1 MILREDKICSPKIS
15 WDEKSVEASGAVSA
29 SSSSLSIHFLKRHE
43 EIRDAVCIVNN
54 NNSGKNHAVE
64 QEERKVDNGN
74 ASRAGVCNSSVDH
87 EEIYAGAT
95 RTAATARSSYR
106 SHDDDDDQQ
115 PSLCSVEPPP
125 TSTGGDG
132 GSTIYLPTPNR
143 KKATPQETRKMSLFL
158 DCAEFAMLRMQQERN
173 KLDDDEAAMM
183 PKPQTLQMLAWI
195 NSTCVHFASQALL
208 VNDSDAELTDKKGSS
223 IVPIE
228 VFSVH
233 LDKNGNPEFTPAR
246 VGEDPVETF
255 QKNILELNEFKAAQ
269 QVRDDPEQLASKR
282 AAQMAALTHQHA
294 RSLLTTHYPFHYL
307 IDIFVSQITFFLR
320 HHKNQSDVI
329 IKQTTFQIESF
340 ISVMVQMMYWVHRR
354 FRPQNF
360 LQENNRR
367 ISSINSTKQLY
378 EIQEKRRN
386 IEETVIPTLS
396 TAVTEILDSKL
407 SLIILRWHKAK
418 YLKIDQH
425 LNQKLKN
432 IEKELIA
439 KQEIDEEDLKLC
451 RSLSK
456 KNNNNNNNKRKN
468 KVARNKRRND
478 AENNYE
484 HDNNYT
490 NKFSRRKSA
499 AAATNNPALSR
510 TGGCLSEEEG
520 QKDDNDDD
528 DELVAAI
535 EKEDDQDRG
544 DNRLEKYQDG
554 KEGEENDDENYE
566 QEEQESPKIQR
577 LKEAAQVNKQTQIII
592 DIASIKEQE
601 EEEILVAGEISR
613 YLHSEKNGDRD
624 AAYRAL
630 TCAIGLMLQ
639 TVKEIKNNPSERID
653 VSRRIAD
660 LVSKGKMTTSSS
672 RTVAATGIDVTTS
685 SSRTVAATGIDVA
698 AHSSLDHP
706 SSCLTT
712 QMEEE
717 TDRRRRKQTKKN
729 KKKNKMM
736 MMMMAQKKK
745 EKEIKINRSRRI
757 ETAEEPATEDNLINT
772 QTAIAATATDNDDE
786 EEDEEEEE
794 ERKEKKEAKAESAS
808 LFHTESKAF
817 HMDFND
823 GEATAATVVPPSSSP
838 PPTTITT
845 ALSTTTAAAP
855 TPNNTNNTTA
865 TGTTTST
872 NISAVNST
880 TFDNNVGTAAVTAPS
895 SSKSPIIV
903 SLTPVEAWE
912 ELSKRLDSII
922 QSIRRFFLANTI
934 QGKLD
939 HLCDACMGIPMI
951 LKREQASADDLL
963 GTLILCIIQA
973 KPAHLMGEA
982 AFIEKMASVLFPES
996 ALDHRGYSVTTFVCA
1011 VDYLKDVSNH
1021 DINALLGNV
1030 SKYMGFECK
1039 GC

>member
-478 AENNYE
+478 GGAGGINLSSSSSSPPPPTMISAIRGGEREAANSSSWSSSPSSPSSSSSCSNRQ
-484 HDNNYT
+484 
-490 NKFSRRKSA
+490 FSRRKSA

-601 EEEILVAGEISR
+601 EEEILVA
-613 YLHSEKNGDRD
+613 
-624 AAYRAL
+624 
-630 TCAIGLMLQ
+630 
-639 TVKEIKNNPSERID
+639 
-653 VSRRIAD
+653 
-660 LVSKGKMTTSSS
+660 
-672 RTVAATGIDVTTS
+672 
-685 SSRTVAATGIDVA
+685 
-698 AHSSLDHP
+698 
-706 SSCLTT
+706 
-712 QMEEE
+712 
-717 TDRRRRKQTKKN
+717 
-729 KKKNKMM
+729 
-736 MMMMAQKKK
+736 
-745 EKEIKINRSRRI
+745 
-757 ETAEEPATEDNLINT
+757 
-772 QTAIAATATDNDDE
+772 
-786 EEDEEEEE
+786 
-794 ERKEKKEAKAESAS
+794 
-808 LFHTESKAF
+808 
-817 HMDFND
+817 
-823 GEATAATVVPPSSSP
+823 VV
-838 PPTTITT
+838 
-845 ALSTTTAAAP
+845 
-855 TPNNTNNTTA
+855 
-865 TGTTTST
+865 
-872 NISAVNST
+872 
-880 TFDNNVGTAAVTAPS
+880 
-895 SSKSPIIV
+895 
-903 SLTPVEAWE
+903 
-912 ELSKRLDSII
+912 
-922 QSIRRFFLANTI
+922 
-934 QGKLD
+934 
-939 HLCDACMGIPMI
+939 
-951 LKREQASADDLL
+951 
-963 GTLILCIIQA
+963 
-973 KPAHLMGEA
+973 
-982 AFIEKMASVLFPES
+982 
-996 ALDHRGYSVTTFVCA
+996 
-1011 VDYLKDVSNH
+1011 
-1021 DINALLGNV
+1021 
-1030 SKYMGFECK
+1030 
-1039 GC
+1039 